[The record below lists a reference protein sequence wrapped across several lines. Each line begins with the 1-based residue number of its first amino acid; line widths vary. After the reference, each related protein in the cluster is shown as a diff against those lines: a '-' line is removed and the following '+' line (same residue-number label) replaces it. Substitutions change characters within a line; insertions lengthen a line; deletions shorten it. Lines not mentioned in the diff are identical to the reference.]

1 MKEENQD
8 KAEKIKKYL
17 AEEFGIHTYEQFL
30 MEFDDTPE
38 IDIGIFV
45 SPIVKKDE

>member
-1 MKEENQD
+1 MKEENQE

-17 AEEFGIHTYEQFL
+17 AEEFGIHTYEHFL
-30 MEFDDTPE
+30 TAFENTSE

-45 SPIVKKDE
+45 SPMVKKNE

>member
-17 AEEFGIHTYEQFL
+17 AEEFGIHTHKQFL
-30 MEFDDTPE
+30 KILDNNVMN
-38 IDIGIFV
+38 IL
-45 SPIVKKDE
+45 